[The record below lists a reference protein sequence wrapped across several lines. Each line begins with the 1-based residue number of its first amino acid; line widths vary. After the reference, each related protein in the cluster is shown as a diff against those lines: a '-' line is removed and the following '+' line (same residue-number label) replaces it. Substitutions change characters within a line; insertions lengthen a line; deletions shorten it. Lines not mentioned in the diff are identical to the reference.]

1 LEGHRNNLTKP
12 QMTQQKKEKRK
23 KKTNGEQIRQAKS
36 NKPLG
41 MHRKL
46 QDEITKWP
54 KHPKTKPKHGS
65 YRQPTIYM

>member
-1 LEGHRNNLTKP
+1 
-12 QMTQQKKEKRK
+12 MTQQKKEKRK

-41 MHRKL
+41 MHLKL
-46 QDEITKWP
+46 QDEMAETP
-54 KHPKTKPKHGS
+54 KNQDGS